1 MLYCGC
7 RVLRLAAVAL
17 VHVLAALPLL
27 SVARPLLLVERVTV
41 RPALV
46 LLRFPANIGGGLLFT
61 LSPLA
66 GVALLNLAGNCVTGG
81 GALRV

>member
-1 MLYCGC
+1 M
-7 RVLRLAAVAL
+7 ATAL
-17 VHVLAALPLL
+17 LGLCLAALPLL

-66 GVALLNLAGNCVTGG
+66 GVALLNLAKICVTGG
-81 GALRV
+81 GVLRV